1 MVSRLIDGLVAGLW
15 RLVSRAPRT
24 IIGTGLI
31 LAALSALASVLF
43 LKLDSDQD
51 KLVSPK
57 VPYQQRYLEAL
68 ENFGDQEYIYVV
80 IEAEPTPDGRRRA
93 ETFAEA
99 LAARL
104 RAHPEHVEALY
115 YRMTADDLGPGALYY
130 ASLEEAAELGNMV
143 AALGPQG
150 NAWLQNGS
158 LVELVDRMAGLL
170 AGGGEGDGFDPR
182 MLAPA
187 LDGLESLLGGID
199 GILMGQTLSG
209 PVFDLRDQSRH
220 YFFTGDQRLLI
231 MRILPAKDYGTMDV
245 IAAPLAAIREA
256 LAETQAEFPQVK
268 SGLTGRPV
276 LQADEMAT
284 TNRDMTRASLISAA
298 LVGVLFM
305 VVLHGWL
312 RPVLVIC
319 AQAMAIA
326 WTFGF
331 TTATLGVLNLLSI
344 VFVLVL
350 IGIGVDFGVHVV
362 MRYVECRHA
371 GHSVEDAVRIAL
383 IHTGP
388 GVILGAVTSVCAFYA
403 VVGSDFT
410 GLAQLGLIGGTGILL
425 CLAAMLTILPA
436 LLLLTGGRSLT
447 PKTPPRMVALPFM
460 GRLTAH
466 PKRLLGIMGLV
477 TLLLLPGLP
486 RVRFSYNLLELQASG
501 LESVE
506 YEKLL
511 IAASDEST
519 WYAIAMAEDL
529 AEEQELQKRFAAL
542 PTVGHVESLSDYL
555 PDAQQR
561 KAELFA
567 VAAAALGSEPAANS
581 LSDSVDGVALGA
593 ALTRLG
599 GALDSLVEKLFAA
612 GAGAETARVDALLN
626 AIDSARAQLSEEPQ
640 RARRLVPFQA
650 QVQQDIRVALR
661 QLRTWLTAAPVTF
674 DTMPEGLRNL
684 FVGRDG
690 RIQVKIVPRED
701 IWQFEK
707 LTRFVTEMRQ
717 VDDGVTGVPISVYE
731 SAQLMRR
738 TFLSAAVLTLL
749 LVSLLLWLSSR
760 SIRYV
765 LLALL
770 PLSVGLIWLLSLMG
784 WLGLSFNLANFF
796 AIPILIAI
804 GVDGGVHLQERWN
817 TMSSGSLFDTSTP
830 MAVTLSFAT
839 TMIGFGGL
847 LLAHHRGLASL
858 GGVMV
863 LGSLTCMLSCILV
876 LPAVLKLVL
885 PQGGAME
892 E

>member
-24 IIGTGLI
+24 IVATGLI

-68 ENFGDQEYIYVV
+68 ENFGDQEYLYVV

-93 ETFAEA
+93 ETFAES

-143 AALGPQG
+143 SALGPQG
-150 NAWLQNGS
+150 NAWLQHGS
-158 LVELVDRMAGLL
+158 LVELVERMAGLL
-170 AGGGEGDGFDPR
+170 AGSGESSGFDPR

-199 GILMGQTLSG
+199 GSLMGQTLSG

-284 TNRDMTRASLISAA
+284 TNRDMTRASLIAVA

-312 RPVLVIC
+312 RPVLVVC

-371 GHSVEDAVRIAL
+371 GRSVEDAVRIAL
-383 IHTGP
+383 THTGP

-436 LLLLTGGRSLT
+436 LLLLVGGRSLT
-447 PKTPPRMVALPFM
+447 PKTPPRMVSLPFM
-460 GRLTAH
+460 GRLTVH
-466 PKRLLGIMGLV
+466 PKRLLMVLGLV

-486 RVRFSYNLLELQASG
+486 RVRFSYNLLELQARG

-511 IAASDEST
+511 IEASDEST
-519 WYAIAMAEDL
+519 WYAIAVADNL
-529 AEEQELQKRFAAL
+529 AEEQQLQERFAAL

-555 PDAQQR
+555 PDEQQR
-561 KAELFA
+561 KAELFVA
-567 VAAAALGSEPAANS
+567 AAAALGPEPAAGALLNN
-581 LSDSVDGVALGA
+581 VDGVALEA
-593 ALTRLG
+593 ALARLG

-612 GAGAETARVDALLN
+612 GAGVEVARVDALLN
-626 AIDSARAQLSEEPQ
+626 ALDSARSQLSEEPQ

-650 QVQQDIRVALR
+650 QVQQDIRAALR
-661 QLRTWLTAAPVTF
+661 QLRTWLTAAPVTL

-707 LTRFVTEMRQ
+707 LTRFVAEMRQ
-717 VDDGVTGVPISVYE
+717 VDDDVTGVPISVYE

-760 SIRYV
+760 SVRYV

-770 PLSVGLIWLLSLMG
+770 PLVVGLIWLLSLMG
-784 WLGLSFNLANFF
+784 WFGLSFNLANFF

-876 LPAVLKLVL
+876 LPAVLKLVQ
-885 PQGGAME
+885 PQAGATE